1 VLRVPAE
8 KQLADNDRESASR
21 VLSFLALTNIVIT
34 IIVMNMSVALQE
46 ELQQNKPFA
55 SLEEAAYLAVLVT
68 AERFKTRASAIFRQK
83 GLTSAQYNV
92 LRILRG
98 AGDAGI
104 SCTEISGRMITRDS
118 DITRM
123 LDRLESRG
131 LISRR
136 RQADDRRVVKAF
148 ITEAGL
154 RVLNDLDGPV
164 GTFNQDQMADLSEK
178 ELRTLIKLLEK
189 ARGSIT
195 NKGEKI

>member
-1 VLRVPAE
+1 
-8 KQLADNDRESASR
+8 
-21 VLSFLALTNIVIT
+21 
-34 IIVMNMSVALQE
+34 MSVALQK
-46 ELQQNKPFA
+46 ELQQTKPFA
-55 SLEEAAYLAVLVT
+55 SLEEAAYLSVLVT
-68 AERFKTRASAIFRQK
+68 AERFKTNASHIFKQK
-83 GLTSAQYNV
+83 DLTAAQYNV

-98 AGDAGI
+98 AGEDGI
-104 SCTEISGRMITRDS
+104 SCTAISGRMITRDS

-123 LDRLESRG
+123 LDRLEARG

-154 RVLNDLDGPV
+154 GVLSELDGPV

-189 ARGSIT
+189 ARGGMA